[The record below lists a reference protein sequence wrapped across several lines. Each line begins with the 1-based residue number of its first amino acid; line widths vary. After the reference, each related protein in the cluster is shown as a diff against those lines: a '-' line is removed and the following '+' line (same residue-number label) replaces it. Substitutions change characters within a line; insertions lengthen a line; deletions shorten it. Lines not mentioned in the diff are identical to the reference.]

1 MNETSEVNQV
11 VLSEMQDKLTR
22 YLDNK
27 RSKNESQIKTIEDDS
42 RLIYD
47 YLVPTGDMD
56 FHNVDDSYNVNLR
69 FRDDKDELHD
79 ITFHDNAITQMA
91 SKLDIPTKY
100 LRELHNSDKSW
111 KKLLVK
117 EILQFHTC
125 NAKQQRLLIRTVGH
139 EARGVLSDSYKR
151 MNSIILYSTFLA
163 AAKASGAVIA
173 DAHYNGLTG
182 FIEVIRPDVIVI
194 PTEKNGTQYICFG
207 VQFRNSDFG
216 TSSLEMRAFN
226 FVIRCLNGWVTQS
239 VMRNVHLGARL
250 PENLELSQRTYDLD
264 TQTKASLVKDTIGQ
278 LMDPER
284 LLNYSIKVQ
293 EASKIDIDLPSE
305 VKALPQIGVHDSEI
319 KVLEQLFMENNPDN
333 NLEGA
338 NTLFKLTQGL
348 SAVARESSDTRKREL
363 DEITGKLFDRV
374 KIVA

>member
-1 MNETSEVNQV
+1 MNETSEVNQA

-27 RSKNESQIKTIEDDS
+27 RSKNESQIEAIENDS

-47 YLVPTGDMD
+47 YLVPTDKME
-56 FHNVDDSYNVNLR
+56 FTNMLDDNYNVTLD
-69 FRDDKDELHD
+69 FEYGSEIKH
-79 ITFHDNAITQMA
+79 ITFHDNAITQIA
-91 SKLDIPTKY
+91 SKMDIPTKY

-111 KKLLVK
+111 KKFLVR
-117 EILQFHTC
+117 EILEFHTC

-139 EARGVLSDSYKR
+139 QARGVLSDSYKR

-163 AAKASGAVIA
+163 AAQTSGAVIA

-182 FIEVIRPDVIVI
+182 FVEVIRPDVIVI
-194 PTEKNGTQYICFG
+194 PTEKNGIQYICFG

-305 VKALPQIGVHDSEI
+305 VKALPQIGVHDSEV

-348 SAVARESSDTRKREL
+348 SAVARESSNTRKREL

-374 KIVA
+374 KVVA